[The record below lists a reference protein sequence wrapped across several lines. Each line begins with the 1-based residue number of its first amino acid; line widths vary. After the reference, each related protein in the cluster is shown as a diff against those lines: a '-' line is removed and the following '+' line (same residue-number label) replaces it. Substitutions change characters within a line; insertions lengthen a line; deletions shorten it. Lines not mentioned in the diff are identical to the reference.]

1 MYNLKGMLEELLNAA
16 VSTAADPYLPVL
28 PSYLPAYVELLL
40 RAGIAVKHPRD
51 PTRWKL
57 VDFHL

>member
-1 MYNLKGMLEELLNAA
+1 MLEELLNAA

>member
-1 MYNLKGMLEELLNAA
+1 VYNLKGMLEELMNGA
-16 VSTAADPYLPVL
+16 VASGADPYLPIA
-28 PSYLPAYVELLL
+28 PTYLPAYVELLL

-51 PTRWKL
+51 PSRWKL